1 MANTFRLRRFNFFV
15 QEEIPQLP
23 AVFDDP
29 DLLIASTN
37 GQPGVRIDPSRPQR
51 ADQDPADES
60 QDAPIA
66 QRPSFGAWDAAEHG
80 YLFLAHPATNALYIV
95 DRRFAVLKVDA
106 RIANDA
112 SRLAHLQCV
121 PEANVLITV
130 NESTH
135 TQAVPPVVRVWHL
148 DRIFKPN
155 YQPHAVSL
163 QLFPD
168 TPFPVTT
175 LAVLPS
181 LSQLA
186 LGFANG
192 MVVHIRGDFSRER
205 HLKQTVIHQASEPI
219 TGLQLVREPDPT
231 APSPAQGAEAHPQ
244 RSNPPTRRRTA
255 DNSVVLFV
263 TTTTQIVAINTT
275 HAGREV
281 KTVLDQ
287 EGCPLHGCFVNQ
299 RAELVVAREEAIYF
313 YTSEGRG
320 PCFVFESVK
329 QAVQGF
335 RDYVLILSDNS
346 LDAPRGLDRLYN
358 PARTAETDSRLG
370 QTPMP
375 INRTESGTV
384 SALHVLDIHNKLLAY
399 SAPLTAINVRMVIE
413 WGGVFLVGQQ
423 ASGAPNAPSPQT
435 SPTVHPVLYRLEE
448 RTLSSKLD
456 ILYQQNLYPLAIK
469 LATHHQYDPESIAEI
484 YRRYGDYLYH
494 QDDYDGAMTQYLH
507 TVGYIEPSYV
517 IRKFL
522 DAQRLGHL
530 TSYLETLHE
539 QGLATADHTTL
550 LLNCYTKLKDEDR
563 LTQFLASGGDELQ
576 FDVDTAI
583 KVCRQAGYSQHA
595 LTLAKRF
602 RQHATYLDIEMEDA
616 GNWAQAINYI
626 HDCTRNAEQR
636 AQYLEKYGKRLLAG
650 LPQDTVDL
658 LVTVCTDAQ
667 QQLTPHVEH
676 PSYEWDSPAASS
688 FPTAQL
694 PSPCRFQSLFVDHPR
709 HLITFLERVCRA
721 RWPTLGLDSAQ
732 PATEPRPALEDDPE
746 TEDQRAVWKTFLELY
761 LDDWQRLAHWDDDS
775 KRATSDT
782 LFGDPTTPGLS
793 TPALPAPTS
802 QRALQ
807 RHQASKRVMGLLTSS
822 AVNYDWDQAFTLCDM
837 AHFDQGIAWLYKSQ
851 GKYQELFEFYMDRD
865 EVDVMMQLLGQLGS
879 QEPALYAQTLDYLVS
894 STAILTAHTENLHQ
908 LLHTIERLGLLP
920 PLQVVQ
926 ILSRRAVAPLGLVKN
941 YLARRLESEQAQ
953 VDRDQRFIA
962 GYREETRAMRQEI
975 DQLTGSA
982 VVFQSTKCSTCQAP
996 LDLPAVHFLCHHSY
1010 HQRCL
1015 GQATDECPRCANENR
1030 MVAEIIRS
1038 QEVAAGQHERFQAK
1052 LENAQHGF
1060 DVVAEF
1066 FAKNTFSHIE
1076 LRDQH

>member
-37 GQPGVRIDPSRPQR
+37 GQPGVRIDPSHPQQTV
-51 ADQDPADES
+51 QDPTAES
-60 QDAPIA
+60 QDPLPV
-66 QRPSFGAWDAAEHG
+66 QRPSFGAWDTAEHG
-80 YLFLAHPATNALYIV
+80 YLFLGHPDTNALYIV

-106 RIANDA
+106 RTANDT
-112 SRLAHLQCV
+112 SRLTHLQCV

-130 NESTH
+130 NEPTH
-135 TQAVPPVVRVWHL
+135 NHAAPPVVRVWHL
-148 DRIFKPN
+148 DRIFKSN

-163 QLFPD
+163 QLYPD

-175 LAVLPS
+175 LAILPS
-181 LSQLA
+181 LSQMA

-192 MVVHIRGDFSRER
+192 MVVHIRGDLSRER
-205 HLKQTVIHQASEPI
+205 HLKHAAIHQASEPI
-219 TGLQLVREPDPT
+219 TGLQLVREPDATVPSQAPDVDIHWQRNKPPGRLPT
-231 APSPAQGAEAHPQ
+231 AGS
-244 RSNPPTRRRTA
+244 
-255 DNSVVLFV
+255 SVVLFV
-263 TTTTQIVAINTT
+263 TTTTQIVAIDTT
-275 HAGREV
+275 HAGRET

-287 EGCPLHGCFVNQ
+287 EGCPLHGCFANQ

-320 PCFVFESVK
+320 PCFVFESIK

-335 RDYVLILSDNS
+335 RDYVLILSDS
-346 LDAPRGLDRLYN
+346 GRDAPRGLDRLIN
-358 PARTAETDSRLG
+358 PARLGLG
-370 QTPMP
+370 QTPRP
-375 INRTESGTV
+375 PNRTESGTT
-384 SALHVLDIHNKLLAY
+384 SALHVLDIRNKLLAF
-399 SAPLTAINVRMVIE
+399 STPLTAVNVRMVVE

-423 ASGAPNAPSPQT
+423 TSGTPSAT
-435 SPTVHPVLYRLEE
+435 SPPTLHPVLYRLEE
-448 RTLSSKLD
+448 RSLSSKLD

-469 LATHHQYDPESIAEI
+469 LATHHHYDPESIAEI

-494 QDDYDGAMTQYLH
+494 QDDYDGAMAQYLH

-539 QGLATADHTTL
+539 QNLATADHTTL

-563 LTQFLASGGDELQ
+563 LIQFLASGGDELQ
-576 FDVDTAI
+576 FDVDIAI
-583 KVCRQAGYSQHA
+583 KVCRQAGYSHHA
-595 LTLAKRF
+595 LTLARRF
-602 RQHATYLDIEMEDA
+602 HQHATYLDIEMEDA
-616 GNWAQAINYI
+616 GDWAQAIDYI
-626 HDCTRNAEQR
+626 RECTRNAEQR
-636 AQYLEKYGKRLLAG
+636 AQYLEKYGKRLLAV
-650 LPQDTVDL
+650 LPQATVDL
-658 LVTVCTDAQ
+658 LVTVCTDTQ
-667 QQLTPHVEH
+667 QQLTPQAGH
-676 PSYEWDSPAASS
+676 PSYEWDSPATPS
-688 FPTAQL
+688 PLTAQL

-721 RWPTLGLDSAQ
+721 RWPTLGLDAAP
-732 PATEPRPALEDDPE
+732 PATEPSPVSEDNPE
-746 TEDQRAVWKTFLELY
+746 SDDQRAVWKTFLELY
-761 LDDWQRLAHWDDDS
+761 LDDWQRLAHWDDGS
-775 KRATSDT
+775 KYGMSDT
-782 LFGDPTTPGLS
+782 LADDSPTREPS
-793 TPALPAPTS
+793 SPARPAPIS
-802 QRALQ
+802 QRAHQ
-807 RHQASKRVMGLLTSS
+807 RHQASKRVMGLLTNP

-837 AHFDQGIAWLYKSQ
+837 AHFDQGIAWLYQSR

-879 QEPALYAQTLDYLVS
+879 QEPALYAQTLAYLVS
-894 STAILTAHTENLHQ
+894 STATLTAHTENLHQ
-908 LLHTIERLGLLP
+908 LLDTIERLDLLP

-926 ILSRRAVAPLGLVKN
+926 ILSRHAVAPLELVKD

-962 GYREETRAMRQEI
+962 GYREETRVMRQEI
-975 DQLTGSA
+975 DQLTRSA

-1015 GQATDECPRCANENR
+1015 GQATDECPRCASENR
-1030 MVAEIIRS
+1030 MVAEIVRN
-1038 QEVAAGQHERFQAK
+1038 QEVAAEQHDRFQAK
-1052 LENAQHGF
+1052 LENAQDGF

-1066 FAKNTFSHIE
+1066 FAKNTFSH
-1076 LRDQH
+1076 LGLGD